1 MSHAAPDSRMQ
12 DQRPTALAP
21 CAGYASSCGRV
32 TLYLGDCMDIMPLL
46 TGIDSVISDPP
57 FSARTHAGHDA
68 VKGDG
73 HTGNGT
79 KTVREVISYG
89 AWSDEEVS
97 AVCRMLPA
105 HGWACII
112 TDHVLARDW
121 ERRMKEAGRY
131 VFAPIPVIARGRS
144 VRLTGDGPSSWT
156 DWLIPARTKA
166 EIKWGT
172 LPGVYE
178 GNKTS
183 IEHKGGKP
191 LNAMCRIVEDY
202 SREGDTVLDFCMG
215 AATTAIACLRT
226 GRNFVGIERDPAH
239 YATALQRITTELA
252 QGDLFAG
259 HNTTMSQPGGQS

>member
-1 MSHAAPDSRMQ
+1 MTYAATDPRKQ
-12 DQRPTALAP
+12 TERPSALGP
-21 CAGYASSCGRV
+21 CVCCALGDDVR
-32 TLYLGDCMDIMPLL
+32 LYLGDCRDIMPLL
-46 TGIDSVISDPP
+46 TGIDAVISDPP

-79 KTVREVISYG
+79 KTTREVISYA
-89 AWSDEEVS
+89 AWSDEEVWE
-97 AVCRMLPA
+97 VCKALPD
-105 HGWACII
+105 HGWACIL

-121 ERRMKEAGRY
+121 ERRMKEVGRY

-178 GNKTS
+178 GSKTT

-202 SREGDTVLDFCMG
+202 SRPGDTVLDFCMG
-215 AATTAIACLRT
+215 AGTTAIACLRT
-226 GRNFVGIERDPAH
+226 GRKFIGIEKDPQH
-239 YATALQRITTELA
+239 FDTARQRIERELE
-252 QGDLFAG
+252 QGRLAL
-259 HNTTMSQPGGQS
+259 

>member
-1 MSHAAPDSRMQ
+1 MSYAAPESRMQ
-12 DQRPTALAP
+12 EQRPSALAP
-21 CAGYASSCGRV
+21 CACCALGDDVR
-32 TLYLGDCMDIMPLL
+32 LYLGDCREIMPLL

-105 HGWACII
+105 HGWTCII

-178 GNKTS
+178 GSKTT

-202 SREGDTVLDFCMG
+202 SRPGDTVLDFCMG
-215 AATTAIACLRT
+215 AGTTAIACLRT
-226 GRNFVGIERDPAH
+226 GRKFIGIEKDPQH
-239 YATALQRITTELA
+239 FETARQRIERELE
-252 QGDLFAG
+252 QGRLAL
-259 HNTTMSQPGGQS
+259 

>member
-1 MSHAAPDSRMQ
+1 MTLTLSMSYAAPDSRMQ
-12 DQRPTALAP
+12 EQRPSALAP
-21 CAGYASSCGRV
+21 CACCALGDDVR
-32 TLYLGDCMDIMPLL
+32 LYLGDCREIMPLL

-68 VKGDG
+68 VKGGG

-79 KTVREVISYG
+79 KTIREVISYG

-105 HGWACII
+105 HGWTCII

-121 ERRMKEAGRY
+121 ERRMREAGRY

-156 DWLIPARTKA
+156 DWLIPARTKT

-178 GNKTS
+178 GGKTT

-202 SREGDTVLDFCMG
+202 SRPGDTVLDFCMG
-215 AATTAIACLRT
+215 AGTTAIACLRT
-226 GRNFVGIERDPAH
+226 GRKFIGIEKDPQH
-239 YATALQRITTELA
+239 FDTARQRIERELS
-252 QGDLFAG
+252 QGRLAL
-259 HNTTMSQPGGQS
+259 